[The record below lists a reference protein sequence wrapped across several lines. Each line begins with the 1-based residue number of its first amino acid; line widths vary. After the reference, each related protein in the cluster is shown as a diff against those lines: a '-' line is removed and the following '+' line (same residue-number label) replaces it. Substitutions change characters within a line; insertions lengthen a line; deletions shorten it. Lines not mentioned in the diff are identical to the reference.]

1 MIMSILTGLGY
12 DIHRLEAGDHLLL
25 AGVKVPADK
34 KIVAHSDGD
43 IVYHC
48 LAQAIF
54 SALGLDDIG
63 SYFPDSSEK
72 TAGLSSIVIVEKAL
86 VEMRKHGYQIGNV
99 VIAIILEKP
108 KLKQYKADIKDAIA
122 MTLNIPIGKVAIHA
136 NTSEMVGPV
145 GEGKAVA
152 CLCNILLKKD

>member
-1 MIMSILTGLGY
+1 MSILTGLGY
-12 DIHRLEAGDHLLL
+12 DIHRLEDGDHLLL

-34 KIVAHSDGD
+34 RIVAHSDGD

-54 SALGLDDIG
+54 SALGSDDIG
-63 SYFPDSSEK
+63 SHFPDSSAE
-72 TAGLSSIVIVEKAL
+72 TSGLSSSLIVKKAL
-86 VEMRKHGYQIGNV
+86 EEMRNSGYQVNNV
-99 VIAIILEKP
+99 VVAIILEKP
-108 KLKQYKADIKDAIA
+108 KLKQYKMMIKEEIAKILDIKIDR
-122 MTLNIPIGKVAIHA
+122 VAVHA

-145 GEGKAVA
+145 GEGSAIA